1 MEASKSPIDNSTA
14 LKFINNY
21 KKAVNDEV
29 DANFQLIAL
38 SVIDLVKDK
47 QNLAEDEIK
56 NIREHLTKL
65 CVNVLGEERYGYLYI
80 HFFP

>member
-1 MEASKSPIDNSTA
+1 M
-14 LKFINNY
+14 KFINNY
-21 KKAVNDEV
+21 KKAVDDEV

-38 SVIDLVKDK
+38 SVIDLVKDR

-65 CVNVLGEERYGYLYI
+65 CVNVLGEERYLYI
-80 HFFP
+80 YFFDNFLI